1 MLRSSITIKNVGK
14 PVFKPV
20 PIREHLKRSKCM
32 KPNGNGGNGSQ
43 TPDALRDAV
52 VNIVRT
58 CYVDQFKHAEELNA
72 LASSQHDEQ
81 LSAAVLKYAFALYYL
96 PFPKDAEEVRG
107 KSCISG
113 LTEKEMKK
121 IDDVLL
127 AMQKSKEINCYAAF
141 EGKTADEAAMA
152 VFGQLRLVEKK
163 LGITGRV
170 AWLKG
175 VLSSDCV
182 PNVDAVHPCA
192 KWDCK
197 DASAVLAANPEL
209 FAELDVLLRRQN
221 SIFDAAHWIAK
232 VGCDDEMR
240 TAMIVHLVR
249 SVRSGNPSI
258 NLLVASDSGS
268 VASALAS
275 AMASRRSAADR
286 PN

>member
-1 MLRSSITIKNVGK
+1 
-14 PVFKPV
+14 
-20 PIREHLKRSKCM
+20 M

-43 TPDALRDAV
+43 TPNALRDAV
-52 VNIVRT
+52 INIVRT
-58 CYVDQFKHAEELNA
+58 CYVDEFKHAEELNA
-72 LASSQHDEQ
+72 LASSQPDER
-81 LSAAVLKYAFALYYL
+81 LSAAVLKYAFALYHL
-96 PFPKDAEEVRG
+96 PFPKDAEDVQG

-113 LTEKEMKK
+113 LTEREMKK

-141 EGKTADEAAMA
+141 EGRTADEAAIA
-152 VFGQLRLVEKK
+152 IYDQLHLVEKK
-163 LGITGRV
+163 LGIVGRV

-175 VLSSDCV
+175 VLGSDCV
-182 PNVDAVHPCA
+182 PNVDVVHPCT

-197 DASAVLAANPEL
+197 DASAILAANPEL
-209 FAELDVLLRRQN
+209 FAELDVFLRKEN

-240 TAMIVHLVR
+240 AAMILHLVR
-249 SVRSGNPSI
+249 SVRRSSPSI

-275 AMASRRSAADR
+275 AMASRRSAAGR